1 MKRGGHKLNR
11 IGMILLGML
20 MVFLVVGCSSEE
32 SANSEDG
39 TRTIDFLTEDR
50 PDQGESKILLDLDEE
65 IPETELETETIEH
78 ANIMQQISLLSA
90 SNDLPEL
97 FKYESAQL
105 EELIDNGQV
114 INMEK
119 TFKDLGIYDEL
130 TPGAVDLLTQLSG
143 DRGLYALPVELNI
156 EGFWY
161 NKKMFEENNL
171 EVPTTWE
178 EMMEVSAKLS
188 EAGIQPFSVA
198 GKEKWPITRF
208 LNGYVIRYYGPDVME
223 RVKKGEL
230 SVTDEG
236 FVEGAQLVQEMNEKG
251 YFGKGTNT
259 IDADTALDIFLQGE
273 AAMYYSG
280 SWDLANFNNPERNQ
294 IGLENVGMFNIP
306 LVEGGKGTLDDWS
319 MNAGLT
325 LSASAEKYDEQMGE
339 WMKQIFSEYGDKAME
354 EGIITGFKASE
365 IPDDISQLTKETMDK
380 INSVENAALWFEA
393 RMDAESKALAE
404 DNAQLLLTGQMS
416 PEEYLEALKSQLE
429 K

>member
-1 MKRGGHKLNR
+1 MNR